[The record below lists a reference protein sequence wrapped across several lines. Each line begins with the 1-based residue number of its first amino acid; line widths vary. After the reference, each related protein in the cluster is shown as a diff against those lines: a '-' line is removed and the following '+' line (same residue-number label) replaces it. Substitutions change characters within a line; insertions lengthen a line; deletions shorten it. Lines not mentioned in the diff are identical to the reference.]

1 MDAGYNRR
9 RMLESLRTGGVL
21 YRCCKYEVIVC
32 YFIWRTGLTYTALSG
47 SVDLFLAIYPA
58 TVLWKLQMNRKKK
71 IGLSVTLGLGV
82 M

>member
-1 MDAGYNRR
+1 MQYAGVPPYWRCTP
-9 RMLESLRTGGVL
+9 SLRQVRSFCFSV
-21 YRCCKYEVIVC
+21 YRAE
-32 YFIWRTGLTYTALSG
+32 LTITALSG
-47 SVDLFLAIYPA
+47 SIDLFLAIYPA